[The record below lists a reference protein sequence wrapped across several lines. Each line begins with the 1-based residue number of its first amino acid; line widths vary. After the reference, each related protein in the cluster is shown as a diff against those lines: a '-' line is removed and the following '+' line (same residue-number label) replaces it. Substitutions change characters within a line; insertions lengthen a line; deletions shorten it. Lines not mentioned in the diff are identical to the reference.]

1 MDYFCFAP
9 YFLKISKKIILQ
21 ISFDEDQNKIK
32 QLTHRHEYIAKKNS
46 YSIFC
51 DRHYFYKIGG
61 PRKTLAPSFILELYS
76 FMNYFQI

>member
-32 QLTHRHEYIAKKNS
+32 QLTHRHEYIAKKK
-46 YSIFC
+46 FLF
-51 DRHYFYKIGG
+51 H
-61 PRKTLAPSFILELYS
+61 IL
-76 FMNYFQI
+76 